1 MESSVKVLPSSQA
14 ASINV
19 TYEKDGKT
27 DVPIRSGQDISVVAG
42 ELLQGV
48 SKYRSHRANEEILLI
63 IPCQAGIHRGFASMP
78 RRSVKRHI
86 IFCHACPS
94 PAFFSTVCAIV
105 I

>member
-1 MESSVKVLPSSQA
+1 MERSVRVLPSSQA

-48 SKYRSHRANEEILLI
+48 SKYRSHRSNEEILLI
-63 IPCQAGIHRGFASMP
+63 IPCQGS
-78 RRSVKRHI
+78 K
-86 IFCHACPS
+86 
-94 PAFFSTVCAIV
+94 FSQFYTSRKDEYP
-105 I
+105 

>member
-1 MESSVKVLPSSQA
+1 MSGNRTATPLQVNRYMLG
-14 ASINV
+14 NRTV
-19 TYEKDGKT
+19 T
-27 DVPIRSGQDISVVAG
+27 P
-42 ELLQGV
+42 LQV
-48 SKYRSHRANEEILLI
+48 NMYML
-63 IPCQAGIHRGFASMP
+63 AGIHLERGFASMP